1 MKLVLWVAA
10 LLMLVGAVMLIVGY
24 GASGLWIS
32 VITVGIA
39 VVAVDLYRDRH
50 SSVR

>member
-1 MKLVLWVAA
+1 MKMVLWVAA
-10 LLMLVGAVMLIVGY
+10 LVMLVGAVMLIVGF

-39 VVAVDLYRDRH
+39 VVAIELFRDRH
-50 SSVR
+50 SSVH

>member
-10 LLMLVGAVMLIVGY
+10 CLMLVGAAMLIIGY

-39 VVAVDLYRDRH
+39 VVAVDLYHGRPSAH
-50 SSVR
+50 